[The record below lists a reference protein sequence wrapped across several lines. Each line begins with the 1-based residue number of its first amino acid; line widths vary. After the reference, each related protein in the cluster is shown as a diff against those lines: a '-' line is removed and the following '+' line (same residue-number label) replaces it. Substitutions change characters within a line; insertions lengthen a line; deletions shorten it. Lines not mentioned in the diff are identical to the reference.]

1 MRESELERKFCRLV
15 GQSGGKAYKF
25 TSPGNSGVPDR
36 LVVLP
41 EGRIGFVELKQRG
54 KQPGRLQQFQM
65 AELERLGCYTAV
77 VDSMESG
84 ATVIDE
90 MLRQKPTASDQDKLF
105 LEMVNRTPVW
115 KKGGVQ

>member
-41 EGRIGFVELKQRG
+41 EGRIGFVELKQGGETAG
-54 KQPGRLQQFQM
+54 KT
-65 AELERLGCYTAV
+65 TAV
-77 VDSMESG
+77 SNGRAGKTRMLHRRSG
-84 ATVIDE
+84 QHGERGD
-90 MLRQKPTASDQDKLF
+90 
-105 LEMVNRTPVW
+105 
-115 KKGGVQ
+115 GY

>member
-41 EGRIGFVELKQRG
+41 EGRIGFVELKQGGGNSREDYSSF
-54 KQPGRLQQFQM
+54 KWQSWK
-65 AELERLGCYTAV
+65 
-77 VDSMESG
+77 DSD
-84 ATVIDE
+84 V
-90 MLRQKPTASDQDKLF
+90 
-105 LEMVNRTPVW
+105 TPP
-115 KKGGVQ
+115 